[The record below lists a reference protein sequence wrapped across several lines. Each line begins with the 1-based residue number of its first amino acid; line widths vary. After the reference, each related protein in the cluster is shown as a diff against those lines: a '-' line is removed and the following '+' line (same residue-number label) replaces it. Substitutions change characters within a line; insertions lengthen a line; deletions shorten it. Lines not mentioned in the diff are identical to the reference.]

1 VRVVSTGALILY
13 MVEMLSTNLLQSARN
28 ADVVSKIVDVSKGE
42 TLKLLTTKLLKI
54 MEKCELLVKKTESS
68 EVAKKVMT

>member
-1 VRVVSTGALILY
+1 

-42 TLKLLTTKLLKI
+42 TLKLLTPKLLKS
-54 MEKCELLVKKTESS
+54 MGKNVLLVKKMESS
-68 EVAKKVMT
+68 EVAKKVSTVKV